1 MEEAFGALGAG
12 AAVPG
17 KLPGLVVIMVVF
29 KNITKQTV

>member
-1 MEEAFGALGAG
+1 MEEAFGALGTG

-17 KLPGLVVIMVVF
+17 KLPGLVVTVVVF